1 MQLPSA
7 HAGTG
12 LLPGEGTPAPEALHL
27 NLGEE
32 EFLALAEHQARPLFI
47 PLCTRIPLPGLSP
60 TDAFAGLCQGPGVLL
75 ESMEGSEKIA
85 RYSYLGWNPGLVVSL
100 GEEPIISG
108 REPLI
113 SIARSPEGETAVD
126 QLRALLQRFA
136 HVKLRAP
143 RFSGGMVGYFSYD
156 LVHSLYPMVPRRQGA
171 GGRDPVGQFML
182 VTDCIVFDHLARQL
196 FVFASPLLTYDSDP
210 LQEYRRSGAR
220 IREIVDRLGDLQVR
234 GATGETEAGPAT
246 ATPIHATSDMT
257 REEFSLAVERVKEHI
272 MAGDIFQGVISR
284 SLECDL
290 PGDPFR
296 VYRALRQINP
306 SPYLYYLD
314 FGDCQLIG
322 ASPEMLVRVERGRV
336 TTVPIAGT
344 RPRGKTPEED
354 ARLARD
360 LREDEKERAEHT
372 MLVDLARNDVGRV
385 CRFGSVHVEDFM
397 AIERFSHVQH
407 LVSTVHGTLE
417 EHRSGYDALKS
428 CFPAGTVSGAP
439 KIRAMQIIGEVEKTP
454 RGPYAGAVGFAG
466 FDRTLEFA
474 ITIRTILVRNGRASF
489 RVGAGI
495 VADSVP
501 DNEWVET
508 EDKGMAMVKA
518 IGAMGGCP

>member
-1 MQLPSA
+1 MLVMHLPSA
-7 HAGTG
+7 REGSGH
-12 LLPGEGTPAPEALHL
+12 LPPGGYTVPESLHL

-32 EFLALAEHQARPLFI
+32 EFLAVAEHQARPLFV
-47 PLCTRIPLPGLSP
+47 PLCTQIPLPDISP
-60 TDAFAGLCQGPGVLL
+60 TDAYAALCRGPGVLL

-85 RYSYLGWNPGLVVSL
+85 RYSYLGWNPGLTISL
-100 GEEPIISG
+100 GEEVAISG
-108 REPLI
+108 HEPLT
-113 SIARSPEGETAVD
+113 SIARSPEGGTAVD
-126 QLRALLQRFA
+126 QLRSLLQRFA

-156 LVHSLYPMVPRRQGA
+156 LVHTLFPMVPRCRGA
-171 GGRDPVGQFML
+171 VGRDPVGQFML

-210 LQEYRRSGAR
+210 LHEYRCSAAR
-220 IREIVDRLGDLQVR
+220 IQETLDCLGDIPAVKD
-234 GATGETEAGPAT
+234 TFDPGPA
-246 ATPIHATSDMT
+246 PLRATSDMT
-257 REEFSLAVERVKEHI
+257 REEYLRAVERVKEHI
-272 MAGDIFQGVISR
+272 MAGDIFQAVISR
-284 SLECDL
+284 SLECDF
-290 PGDPFR
+290 PGEPFH

-306 SPYLYYLD
+306 SPYLYFLD
-314 FGDCQLIG
+314 FGDRQLIG

-344 RPRGKTPEED
+344 RPRGRTPEED

-385 CRFGSVHVEDFM
+385 SQFGSVRVQDFM
-397 AIERFSHVQH
+397 AVERFSHVQH
-407 LVSTVHGTLE
+407 LVSTVHGKLE
-417 EHRSGYDALKS
+417 EHLSGYDALKS

-439 KIRAMQIIGEVEKTP
+439 KIRAMQIIGQVEKTP

-474 ITIRTILVRNGRASF
+474 ITIRTILVRGGKASF

-501 DNEWVET
+501 ENEWIET
-508 EDKGMAMVKA
+508 ENKGMAMERA
-518 IGAMGGCP
+518 IGAAGGYR

>member
-1 MQLPSA
+1 MRLPTA
-7 HAGTG
+7 CEGTG
-12 LLPGEGTPAPEALHL
+12 RPTGEGPAVTGTRSL

-32 EFLALAEHQARPLFI
+32 EFLALAEHQARPLFV
-47 PLCTRIPLPGLSP
+47 PLCTRIPLPYVNP
-60 TDAFAGLCQGPGVLL
+60 TDVYASLCHGPGILL

-85 RYSYLGWNPGLVVSL
+85 RYSYLGWNPGLTVSL
-100 GEEPIISG
+100 GDQVAIAGS
-108 REPLI
+108 EPLTA
-113 SIARSPEGETAVD
+113 IARSPEGETAVD
-126 QLRALLQRFA
+126 QLRSLLQRFA

-156 LVHSLYPMVPRRQGA
+156 LVHSLFPMVPRPGETA
-171 GGRDPVGQFML
+171 GGGPCGQFML
-182 VTDCIVFDHLARQL
+182 VTDCIVFDHRAREL
-196 FVFASPLLTYDSDP
+196 FVFASPLLTYESDP
-210 LQEYRRSGAR
+210 RREYRRSAAR
-220 IREIVDRLGDLQVR
+220 IQETVERLGSLP
-234 GATGETEAGPAT
+234 GGEAPDGRTPAGKP
-246 ATPIHATSDMT
+246 PLPSSDMS
-257 REEFSLAVERVKEHI
+257 REEYCRAVERVKEHI
-272 MAGDIFQGVISR
+272 IAGDIFQAVISR

-290 PGDPFR
+290 PADPFQ

-314 FGDCQLIG
+314 FGDRQLIG

-344 RPRGKTPEED
+344 RPRGRTPEED
-354 ARLARD
+354 ARLAQE

-385 CRFGSVHVEDFM
+385 SRYGSVRVEDFM
-397 AIERFSHVQH
+397 AVERFSHVQH

-417 EHRSGYDALKS
+417 EHRSGYDALKA

-439 KIRAMQIIGEVEKTP
+439 KIRAMQIIGEMEKTP

-474 ITIRTILVRNGRASF
+474 ITIRTILVQGGRASF

-501 DNEWVET
+501 ENEWIET
-508 EDKGMAMVKA
+508 ENKGMAMMRA
-518 IGAMGGCP
+518 IEAAGGYR

>member
-1 MQLPSA
+1 MHLPSA
-7 HAGTG
+7 A
-12 LLPGEGTPAPEALHL
+12 EGSGDSPRRESAARESLHL
-27 NLGEE
+27 NLDEE
-32 EFLALAEHQARPLFI
+32 EFLAVAEHQARPLFV
-47 PLCTRIPLPGLSP
+47 PLCTRIPLPDLSP
-60 TDAFAGLCQGPGVLL
+60 TDAFAALCRGPGVLL

-85 RYSYLGWNPGLVVSL
+85 RYSYLGWNPGLTISL
-100 GEEPIISG
+100 GEDVAISG
-108 REPLI
+108 IEPLV
-113 SIARSPEGETAVD
+113 SIARSPEGDTAVD
-126 QLRALLQRFA
+126 QLRSLLQRFA

-143 RFSGGMVGYFSYD
+143 RFSGGMVGYLSYD
-156 LVHSLYPMVPRRQGA
+156 LVHSLFPMVPGCRGT
-171 GGRDPVGQFML
+171 GGHDPEGQFML

-210 LQEYRRSGAR
+210 LREYRRSADR
-220 IREIVDRLGDLQVR
+220 IRETLDRLGNV
-234 GATGETEAGPAT
+234 PAT
-246 ATPIHATSDMT
+246 EGRMDPEPPHASGSLRATSDMT
-257 REEFSLAVERVKEHI
+257 REEYCHAVERVKEHI
-272 MAGDIFQGVISR
+272 MAGDIFQAVISR

-290 PGDPFR
+290 PAEPFHL
-296 VYRALRQINP
+296 YRALRQINP

-314 FGDCQLIG
+314 FGDRQIIG

-344 RPRGKTPEED
+344 RPRGRTPEED

-385 CRFGSVHVEDFM
+385 SRFGSVRVEDFM
-397 AIERFSHVQH
+397 AVERFSHVQH

-439 KIRAMQIIGEVEKTP
+439 KIRAMQIVSEVEKTP

-474 ITIRTILVRNGRASF
+474 ITIRTIVVRNGKATF

-501 DNEWVET
+501 ENEWIET
-508 EDKGMAMVKA
+508 ENKGMAMARA
-518 IGAMGGCP
+518 IEAAGGYR

>member
-1 MQLPSA
+1 MLP
-7 HAGTG
+7 
-12 LLPGEGTPAPEALHL
+12 L

-32 EFLALAEHQARPLFI
+32 EFLALAEHQARPLFV
-47 PLCTRIPLPGLSP
+47 PLCTRLPLPSLSP
-60 TDAFAGLCQGPGVLL
+60 TDVYASLCRGPGILL

-85 RYSYLGWNPGLVVSL
+85 RYSYLGWNPGLTVSL
-100 GEEPIISG
+100 GEDVVISG
-108 REPLI
+108 HEPLT
-113 SIARSPEGETAVD
+113 SIARAPEGETAVD
-126 QLRALLQRFA
+126 QLRSLLQRFA

-156 LVHSLYPMVPRRQGA
+156 LVHSLFPMVPRCRETADRG
-171 GGRDPVGQFML
+171 PEGQFML
-182 VTDCIVFDHLARQL
+182 VTDCIVFDHLAGDL
-196 FVFASPLLTYDSDP
+196 YVFASPLLTYESDP
-210 LQEYRRSGAR
+210 PREYRMSAER
-220 IREIVDRLGDLQVR
+220 IRETVEHLGRLPK
-234 GATGETEAGPAT
+234 GARAADPGGSRV
-246 ATPIHATSDMT
+246 TPSLPATSDMS
-257 REEFSLAVERVKEHI
+257 REEYCAAVERVKEHI
-272 MAGDIFQGVISR
+272 MAGDIFQAVISR

-290 PGDPFR
+290 PAEPFQ

-314 FGDCQLIG
+314 FGDRQLIG

-344 RPRGKTPEED
+344 RPRGRTPEED
-354 ARLARD
+354 ARLARE

-385 CRFGSVHVEDFM
+385 SRHGSVRVEDFM
-397 AIERFSHVQH
+397 AVERFSHVQH
-407 LVSTVHGTLE
+407 LVSTVHGTLG
-417 EHRSGYDALKS
+417 EHLSGYDALKS

-439 KIRAMQIIGEVEKTP
+439 KIRAMQILGGVEKTP

-474 ITIRTILVRNGRASF
+474 ITIRTILVQGRKASF

-501 DNEWVET
+501 EKEWIET
-508 EDKGMAMVKA
+508 EDKGMAMMRA
-518 IGAMGGCP
+518 IAAAGGYR

>member
-1 MQLPSA
+1 MHLPTACEGPGHTS
-7 HAGTG
+7 
-12 LLPGEGTPAPEALHL
+12 GEGSAVPEALHL

-32 EFLALAEHQARPLFI
+32 EFLALAEHQARPLFV
-47 PLCTRIPLPGLSP
+47 PLCTRIPLPDISP
-60 TDAFAGLCQGPGVLL
+60 TDVYASLCHGPGVLL

-85 RYSYLGWNPGLVVSL
+85 RYSYLGWNPGLTVSL
-100 GEEPIISG
+100 GEVVAITG
-108 REPLI
+108 HEPLT

-126 QLRALLQRFA
+126 QLRSLLQRFA

-156 LVHSLYPMVPRRQGA
+156 LVHSLFPMVPGCREA
-171 GGRDPVGQFML
+171 AGRDPDGQFML
-182 VTDCIVFDHLARQL
+182 ITDCIVFDHLARHL
-196 FVFASPLLTYDSDP
+196 FVFASPLLPYESDP
-210 LQEYRRSGAR
+210 VRDYRSSAAR
-220 IREIVDRLGDLQVR
+220 IRETVEHLRTLP
-234 GATGETEAGPAT
+234 GADDA
-246 ATPIHATSDMT
+246 ATPKPHGAHPSLHPTSDMT
-257 REEFSLAVERVKEHI
+257 RGEYCRAVERVKEHI
-272 MAGDIFQGVISR
+272 MAGDIFQAVISR

-290 PGDPFR
+290 PAEPFC
-296 VYRALRQINP
+296 VYQALRQINP

-314 FGDCQLIG
+314 FGDRKLIG

-344 RPRGKTPEED
+344 RPRGRTVEED
-354 ARLARD
+354 ARLARE

-385 CRFGSVHVEDFM
+385 SRFGSVRVEDFM
-397 AIERFSHVQH
+397 AVERFSHVQH

-439 KIRAMQIIGEVEKTP
+439 KIRAMQIVSEVEKTP

-474 ITIRTILVRNGRASF
+474 ITIRTIVVQGGKASF

-501 DNEWVET
+501 ENEWIET
-508 EDKGMAMVKA
+508 GNKGMAMMRA
-518 IGAMGGCP
+518 IEAAGGYR